1 MRGSGTWMLF
11 EGGDAARVDLSVYS
25 SPKGGNR
32 PIDAY
37 VVTECEGDFT
47 AAARRASEAVF
58 HVTRRYFSDESSV
71 VIGYDLGGV
80 PGESPLSGE
89 SGGLAFALAL
99 AKVVLKQ
106 DPGPVAATGEITSGS
121 NGGPVGAVKG
131 VEAKLTA
138 AGTVMSDGGWV
149 LYPTDN
155 DREVSGDLRKTL
167 SDKGLRMV
175 PVSSVAHALE
185 LLFTIDITREEHA
198 LQPSRRGNRHKAA
211 ALLILAC
218 AVVGAAIW
226 KPLISTLSFQNE
238 QPPEKI
244 HPVSVAPGGLEKKL
258 SENEPAMKPEIM
270 QTAGPRL
277 VTISGETFFTRTLAD
292 RLTVKLSEYFNHDLT
307 PRSLHTNLSGT
318 LTMVRIVED
327 SAGDTGGLRSQMTLK
342 LKDLSFKAG
351 DSVRVFPPLTVNVR
365 GPGPASALVPKAAE
379 ALFDEITR
387 LVATEKE

>member
-1 MRGSGTWMLF
+1 MLF
-11 EGGDAARVDLSVYS
+11 EGGDAARVDLSIYS

-58 HVTRRYFSDESSV
+58 HVTRRKFSDESSV
-71 VIGYDLGGV
+71 VIGYDLDGV
-80 PGESPLSGE
+80 SGDSPLSGE

-99 AKVVLKQ
+99 AKEVLKQ

-138 AGTVMSDGGWV
+138 AGKVMPDGGWV
-149 LYPTDN
+149 LYPKDS
-155 DREVSGDLRKTL
+155 DREISGTLRKTL
-167 SDKGLRMV
+167 RDKGLKIV
-175 PVSSVAHALE
+175 PVSSVAQALE
-185 LLFTIDITREEHA
+185 LLFTIDIPRGKEA
-198 LQPSRRGNRHKAA
+198 LQPSRRGNRLKAA
-211 ALLILAC
+211 AFLILTC
-218 AVVGAAIW
+218 VVVGAAIW
-226 KPLISTLSFQNE
+226 KPLISTLSLRNE

-244 HPVSVAPGGLEKKL
+244 HPVSVAPAGLKKKL
-258 SENEPAMKPEIM
+258 SANGPVVKPDLK
-270 QTAGPRL
+270 QTAGHPL

-292 RLTVKLSEYFNHDLT
+292 RLTVKLLEYFNHKIT
-307 PRSLHTNLSGT
+307 TGSEHINLSGT

-327 SAGDTGGLRSQMTLK
+327 SKGDTGGLRSQITLK
-342 LKDLSFKAG
+342 LKDLSFKTG

-365 GPGPASALVPKAAE
+365 GPGPASTLVSKAAE
-379 ALFDEITR
+379 ALFNEITG
-387 LVATEKE
+387 LVTIE